1 MALAPF
7 FSRDVW
13 LIKMCSILGNRIAI
27 WTWTNMKPNEW
38 FFECGCF
45 CWFTPISDVMT
56 VRAAFQVVWDIKVR
70 LCLHNLSL
78 ILSIRPMGRRDIDKS
93 NLCFFFH
100 SVILLLGFILLHF
113 NWNPENNRKRQP
125 QYGWRALIRATLH
138 TGQSHK
144 PNSEQNGYYF
154 HNSEIFDSHYLK
166 QRHNHIYYLQFFFC
180 TVEQMNTAFPTTVSR
195 FNFQRY

>member
-7 FSRDVW
+7 YSRDVW

-78 ILSIRPMGRRDIDKS
+78 ILSIRPMRRRDIDKS
-93 NLCFFFH
+93 NLCFFFTRLFCCWA
-100 SVILLLGFILLHF
+100 SF
-113 NWNPENNRKRQP
+113 
-125 QYGWRALIRATLH
+125 
-138 TGQSHK
+138 
-144 PNSEQNGYYF
+144 YYI
-154 HNSEIFDSHYLK
+154 SIEIPKTTERD
-166 QRHNHIYYLQFFFC
+166 NHIMA
-180 TVEQMNTAFPTTVSR
+180 EER
-195 FNFQRY
+195 